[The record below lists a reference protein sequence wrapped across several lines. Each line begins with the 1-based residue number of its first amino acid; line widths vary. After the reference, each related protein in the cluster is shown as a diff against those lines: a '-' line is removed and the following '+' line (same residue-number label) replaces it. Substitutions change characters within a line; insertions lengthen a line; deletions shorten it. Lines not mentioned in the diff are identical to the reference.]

1 MDIAWLRDLVI
12 IIATLV
18 AAGVLIFISVLVFSV
33 YRRVKSILDS
43 AKIISR
49 TMRGLTSLVG
59 GGGVKQIVQI
69 VAVVQGVYQG
79 ITVVRR
85 LFARKGGKD
94 D

>member
-18 AAGVLIFISVLVFSV
+18 AAGVLIFISVLIFLV

-49 TMRGLTSLVG
+49 TMRELTSLMG

-69 VAVVQGVYQG
+69 VAVVQGAYQG
-79 ITVVRR
+79 IAAVRR
-85 LFARKGGKD
+85 FFARKGGKD